1 MTDDE
6 LFLIDE
12 ARLEKEAQSLAAR
25 IIADDHPEHE
35 FAATL
40 ARTKSPL
47 YSEML
52 VARAGAIV
60 SRMAVSEQTAPPI
73 ALMYGNRLG
82 KFLHHARLARG
93 LWEFQEG
100 L

>member
-6 LFLIDE
+6 LFMIDE
-12 ARLEKEAQSLAAR
+12 ARLDKEAQSLAAK
-25 IIADDHPEHE
+25 IIAGDHPEHE

-40 ARTKSPL
+40 ARTKSPV

-52 VARAGAIV
+52 VARAAAIV
-60 SRMAVSEQTAPPI
+60 SRMAVSDQTAPPI
-73 ALMYGNRLG
+73 ALIYGDRLG

-93 LWEFQEG
+93 LWEFHEG
-100 L
+100 R